1 MTIPVHQGVAAL
13 VAPYDALLV
22 DLWGVIHDGVAPYPG
37 VVDCLAR
44 LRDAGKPVVIL
55 SNAPRLAKHAVARL
69 RAIGVEDGLY
79 ARLVTSGDAARQ
91 ALAERTEPFYAALG
105 RSYYRL
111 GKRADADLIDG
122 LDYRPVADI
131 ADAGFL
137 LITGPTEQSTRIED
151 YEGLLA
157 EAAGLGLPMICAN
170 PDLVVIR
177 GGVREPCAG
186 AFAARYAELGGA
198 VRYEGKPHPLVYT
211 LCDAALGGLDRRRV
225 LAVGDGLAT
234 DIAGA
239 AGAGIDAVVVTG
251 GLLADAWGT
260 PPDAPPDPERLA
272 AACAEAGV
280 VPVAAVTSFVW

>member
-1 MTIPVHQGVAAL
+1 MTIAVHQGVAAL

-44 LRDAGKPVVIL
+44 LRDAGKPVVIV
-55 SNAPRLAKHAVARL
+55 SNAPRLAKHAIARL
-69 RAIGVEDGLY
+69 RAIGVDDGLY
-79 ARLVTSGDAARQ
+79 ANLITSGDATRQ
-91 ALAERTEPFYAALG
+91 ALADRTEPFYSALG
-105 RSYYRL
+105 RSYYML
-111 GKRADADLIDG
+111 GKQADADLIDG
-122 LDYRPVADI
+122 LDYRRVAEL
-131 ADAGFL
+131 ADADFL
-137 LITGPTEQSTRIED
+137 LITGPTERSTRLED
-151 YEGLLA
+151 YQGLLA
-157 EAAGLGLPMICAN
+157 EAAGFGLPMICVN

-186 AFAARYAELGGA
+186 AYAARYAELGGV
-198 VRYEGKPHPLVYT
+198 VRYQGKPHPSIYA

-239 AGAGIDAVVVTG
+239 AAAGIDALVVTG

-260 PPDAPPDPERLA
+260 PPDAPPDPDRLA

-280 VPVAAVTSFVW
+280 APLAAVASFVW

>member
-1 MTIPVHQGVAAL
+1 MTIPVHAGVAAL

-22 DLWGVIHDGVAPYPG
+22 DFWGVIHDGVAPYPG

-44 LRDAGKPVVIL
+44 LRDAGKSVVIL

-79 ARLVTSGDAARQ
+79 AHLVTSGDATRQ
-91 ALAERTEPFYAALG
+91 ALAARTEPFYTALG
-105 RSYYRL
+105 RGFYML
-111 GKRADADLIDG
+111 GKQADADLIDG
-122 LDYRPVADI
+122 LDYRSVA
-131 ADAGFL
+131 ALSDAEFL
-137 LITGPTEQSTRIED
+137 LVTGPTEQSTRLED
-151 YEGLLA
+151 YQGLLA

-198 VRYEGKPHPLVYT
+198 VRYEGKPHPLVYD
-211 LCDAALGGLDRRRV
+211 LCDTALGGLERSRV

-234 DIAGA
+234 DILGA
-239 AGAGIDAVVVTG
+239 QRAGIDALVVTG

-260 PPDAPPDPERLA
+260 PREAAPDPERLA

-280 VPVAAVTSFVW
+280 TPVAAVPSFVW

>member
-1 MTIPVHQGVAAL
+1 MTIPVHQSIAEL

-22 DLWGVIHDGVAPYPG
+22 DLWGVIHDGVALYPG

-55 SNAPRLAKHAVARL
+55 SNAPRRAEHAIARL
-69 RAIGVEDGLY
+69 RAIGIDDGLY
-79 ARLVTSGDAARQ
+79 ARLVTSGDATRQ
-91 ALAERTEPFYAALG
+91 ALADRTEPFYAALG
-105 RSYYRL
+105 RGYYRL
-111 GKRADADLIDG
+111 GKQADADLIEG
-122 LDYRPVADI
+122 LDYRPVAHLS
-131 ADAGFL
+131 DAEFV
-137 LITGPTEQSTRIED
+137 LITGPTERSTRLED

-157 EAAGLGLPMICAN
+157 EAAGLGLPMVCAN

-198 VRYEGKPHPLVYT
+198 VRYEGKPHPLVYA

-234 DIAGA
+234 DIRGA
-239 AGAGIDAVVVTG
+239 AAAGIDALLVTG

-260 PPDAPPDPERLA
+260 PPDAAPDAERLA

-280 VPVAAVTSFVW
+280 TPVAAVPSFVW